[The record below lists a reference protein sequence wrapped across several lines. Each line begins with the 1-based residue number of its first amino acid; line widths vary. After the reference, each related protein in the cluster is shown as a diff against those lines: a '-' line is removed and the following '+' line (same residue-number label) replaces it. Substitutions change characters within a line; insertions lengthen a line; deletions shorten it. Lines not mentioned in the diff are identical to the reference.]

1 MNHQIGF
8 IGGGNMAQAIV
19 AGLLN
24 DGCSSNNILV
34 SDPNPACRSALS
46 TLGVACFEQSGPV
59 IAQADVII
67 LAVKPQI
74 VNTVLAQLSQTL
86 QGTQIIISIAA
97 GITISSIRQQL
108 NNAPNAIVRVMP
120 NTPALVGQGISA
132 LASDLPLD
140 GTTKTVAEE
149 IFNSCGKTVWVGG
162 ENTMD
167 TITAVSGSGPAYFFL
182 MIENL
187 INTGVRLGL
196 APEVARELVV
206 QTAKGAAEMV
216 EFSDVGPDV
225 LRQRVTS
232 PGGTTEAALGVFND
246 GDFADLVDR
255 ALVAARDRAGELS
268 EDAPVNF
275 S

>member
-24 DGCSSNNILV
+24 SGYSSSNIHV
-34 SDPNPACRSALS
+34 SDPNPACRSAVS
-46 TLGVACFEQSGPV
+46 ALGVSCFEESGPV
-59 IAQADVII
+59 VTQADLII

-74 VNTVLAQLSQTL
+74 VDAVLAQLSPTL
-86 QGTQIIISIAA
+86 QGTQVIISIAA
-97 GITISSIRQQL
+97 GITIGRIRQQL

-120 NTPALVGQGISA
+120 NTPALIGQGISA
-132 LASDLPLD
+132 LASDSPLD
-140 GTTKTVAEE
+140 RITKTAVQE
-149 IFNSCGKTVWVGG
+149 IFDSCGKTLWLGG
-162 ENTMD
+162 EDEMD
-167 TITAVSGSGPAYFFL
+167 TVTAVSGSGPAYFFL

-187 INTGVRLGL
+187 INTGARLGL

-246 GDFADLVDR
+246 GDFSDLVDR

-268 EDAPVNF
+268 EDVPLNL